1 MKKIILFMLASVL
14 CINVFA
20 QDFDITKLRAGGGL
34 VYATDIGNIGINLN
48 AAYSITEEWEG
59 AFAFSHIFRKDYT
72 SFNVI
77 DLDGHY
83 IFHVEDEKLSFYGI
97 GGLGFTFWNVDVPT
111 QTITEN
117 VPMFGEMTMEVP
129 GYKDN
134 GSKVGLN
141 IGIGANYKLSET
153 LNLAPEMRYTIM
165 NGGYLRIGASVQY
178 LF

>member
-1 MKKIILFMLASVL
+1 MKKIILFMLALVL
-14 CINVFA
+14 SANVFA

-59 AFAFSHIFRKDYT
+59 AFAYSHIFRKDYT
-72 SFNVI
+72 SFNII

-83 IFHVEDEKLSFYGI
+83 IFHELDEKLSFYGI
-97 GGLGFTFWNVDVPT
+97 GGLGFTFWNTKVPSMDLEWGVST
-111 QTITEN
+111 PEITSSGTEI
-117 VPMFGEMTMEVP
+117 
-129 GYKDN
+129 
-134 GSKVGLN
+134 GLN
-141 IGIGANYKLSET
+141 LGIGTNYKLSDE

-165 NGGYLRIGASVQY
+165 NGGYFRIGVSVQY